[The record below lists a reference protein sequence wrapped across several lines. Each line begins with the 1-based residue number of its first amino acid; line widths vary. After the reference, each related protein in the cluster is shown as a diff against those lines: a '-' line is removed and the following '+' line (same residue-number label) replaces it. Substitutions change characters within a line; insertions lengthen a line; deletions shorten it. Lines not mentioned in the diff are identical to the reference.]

1 MTLRKGHCS
10 TTVKRA
16 NTRKSKV
23 KSKSYVKTIP
33 PNKLAKYMMGD
44 VPGFYSNK
52 YKFSVSLLVG
62 DAIQLRDN
70 ALEAARQLLHRH
82 LENKVKGNYFMLL
95 RAYPHHIVR
104 EHKMLTGAGAD
115 RMSSGMAHSFGVP
128 TGVSAQMKKGR
139 PILSIFCNKDQ
150 VALVRDILHMART
163 KLPGNKMVVVEE
175 INR

>member
-1 MTLRKGHCS
+1 MALRKGHCS

-44 VPGFYSNK
+44 VQGFYTGK
-52 YKFSVSLLVG
+52 YKFMVSLIEE

-70 ALEAARQLLHRH
+70 AVEAARQLLHRH

-128 TGVSAQMKKGR
+128 TGVSAQIKEGGR
-139 PILSIFCNKDQ
+139 VITIFCNKDH
-150 VALVRDILHMART
+150 VSIVREIMHMARA
-163 KLPGNKMVVVEE
+163 KIPGKKHVLIEE
-175 INR
+175 IK

>member
-44 VPGFYSNK
+44 VEGFYTGK
-52 YKFSVSLLVG
+52 YKYTVTLIEE

-70 ALEAARQLLHRH
+70 AIEAARQLLHRH

-115 RMSSGMAHSFGVP
+115 RMSSGMAHSFGQP
-128 TGVSAQMKKGR
+128 TGVSAQIKEGGR
-139 PILSIFCNKDQ
+139 VISIFCNKDQ
-150 VALVRDILHMART
+150 VQVVREIMHMART
-163 KLPGNKMVVVEE
+163 KIPGKKHVLIEE
-175 INR
+175 LK